1 LAKLEGKS
9 SNIIELSE
17 EEFEQIKQA
26 VSEGEKEL
34 SG

>member
-1 LAKLEGKS
+1 MEVKS
-9 SNIIELSE
+9 SNIVELSK